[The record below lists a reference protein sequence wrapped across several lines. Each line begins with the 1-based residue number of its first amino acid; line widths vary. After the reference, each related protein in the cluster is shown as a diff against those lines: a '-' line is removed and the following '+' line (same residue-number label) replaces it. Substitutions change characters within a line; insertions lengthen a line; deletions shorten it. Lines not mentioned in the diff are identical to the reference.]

1 MFASVMLVV
10 YKRLVVTFKLVVM
23 EILKKN
29 CEAIDKQCETLLLSV
44 GDALYAIGG
53 KWKLKV
59 IIALFSGTSR
69 FNELQR
75 TIKGIS
81 AKVLSNELKELE
93 SNGFISRKVYAD
105 ATPVI
110 VEYLLTDYSNSLQD
124 VVTSLSQWGAMHR
137 EKIKNES
144 RNAG

>member
-29 CEAIDKQCETLLLSV
+29 CETADNQCEVLLLSV

-93 SNGFISRKVYAD
+93 SNGFISRKVHAG

-144 RNAG
+144 RNVG